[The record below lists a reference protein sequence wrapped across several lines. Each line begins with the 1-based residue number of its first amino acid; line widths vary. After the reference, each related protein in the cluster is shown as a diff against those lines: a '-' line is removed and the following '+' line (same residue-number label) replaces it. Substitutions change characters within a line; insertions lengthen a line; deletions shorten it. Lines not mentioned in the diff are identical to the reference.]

1 MIHGISEILPDQ
13 LSRRQDILSTIRQV
27 FEKNRFQAI
36 TTPTFEPIEALA
48 KGWDQFL
55 KTNSIQFIS
64 DEGTHMV
71 LRPEMTS
78 SIARL
83 ISSRRAQLKL
93 PLQLFYMENVFR
105 RNHHLRKQ
113 ELFQIGCEVIGK
125 DDLESDLSVLHLL
138 VQVIQSVGV
147 TDFKIEL
154 GHVEHIKQLTLADQ
168 EALGQGMIVNVSSL
182 PPIGDQS
189 ILPKGSYLLRLAMEW
204 EKRFPD
210 LKKYLQFNLGKVEPI
225 AYYTGIM
232 FDVLIEGV
240 GAVVGRGGRYND
252 LLSAY
257 GWNEPAV
264 GFAIEFDQL
273 AIFLEKESA

>member
-13 LSRRQDILSTIRQV
+13 LLQRQDLLALIRKI
-27 FEKNRFQAI
+27 FEANHFQAI

-55 KTNSIQFIS
+55 NEASIQFIS

-83 ISSRRAQLKL
+83 ISTRKDQLKL
-93 PLQLFYMENVFR
+93 PLQLYYMENVFR
-105 RNHHLRKQ
+105 RKHHLRKQ

-125 DDLESDLSVLHLL
+125 DNLETDIMILKLL
-138 VQVIQSVGV
+138 VDVLGSVGV
-147 TDFKIEL
+147 KDFKIEL
-154 GHVEHIKQLTLADQ
+154 GHVEHIQQLSNADQ
-168 EALGQGMIVNVSSL
+168 EALRQGMIVNVSKL
-182 PPIGDQS
+182 PPIGDET
-189 ILPKGSYLLRLAMEW
+189 ILPKGSYLGRLALEW
-204 EKRFPD
+204 GKRFPD
-210 LKKYLQFNLGKVEPI
+210 FKNVLQFNLGKVEPI

-257 GWNEPAV
+257 GWEEPAV

-273 AIFLEKESA
+273 VLLLEKEPT

>member
-13 LSRRQDILSTIRQV
+13 LSRRQDILSSIRNV
-27 FEKNRFQAI
+27 FEADHFQAI
-36 TTPTFEPIEALA
+36 TTPTFEPIDALS

-55 KTNSIQFIS
+55 KTSSIQFIS

-83 ISSRRAQLKL
+83 ICSRKDQLKL
-93 PLQLFYMENVFR
+93 PLHLYYMENVFR
-105 RNHHLRKQ
+105 RKHQLRKQ
-113 ELFQIGCEVIGK
+113 ELFQIGCELIGK
-125 DDLESDLSVLHLL
+125 DDLDTDIALLQVLVKILR
-138 VQVIQSVGV
+138 SVGV
-147 TDFKIEL
+147 NDFKIEL
-154 GHVEHIKQLTLADQ
+154 GHVEHIKQLSVADQ
-168 EALGQGMIVNVSSL
+168 AALRQGMMVHVSTL
-182 PPIGDQS
+182 PPIGDAS
-189 ILPKGSYLLRLAMEW
+189 ILPKGSYLSRLAAQW
-204 EKRFPD
+204 NARFPESKD
-210 LKKYLQFNLGKVEPI
+210 ILQYNLGKVASI

-273 AIFLEKESA
+273 ALFLEKENV

>member
-13 LSRRQDILSTIRQV
+13 LSRRQDILLSIRKV
-27 FEKNRFQAI
+27 FEASHFQAI
-36 TTPTFEPIEALA
+36 TTPTFEPIEALS

-55 KTNSIQFIS
+55 KTSSIQFIS

-83 ISSRRAQLKL
+83 ISSRKEQLKL
-93 PLQLFYMENVFR
+93 PLQLYYMENVFR
-105 RNHHLRKQ
+105 RKHQLRKQ

-125 DDLESDLSVLHLL
+125 DDLDIDIAILQLL
-138 VQVIQSVGV
+138 VQVLHAVGV
-147 TDFKIEL
+147 HDFKIEL
-154 GHVEHIKQLTLADQ
+154 GHVEHIQQLSPADQ
-168 EALGQGMIVNVSSL
+168 EALRQGMIVNVSVI
-182 PPIGDQS
+182 PPIGDAS
-189 ILPKGSYLLRLAMEW
+189 ILPKGSYLARLATQW
-204 EKRFPD
+204 DQRFPHYKG
-210 LKKYLQFNLGKVEPI
+210 LLQYNLGKVESI
-225 AYYTGIM
+225 DYYTGIM

-273 AIFLEKESA
+273 ALFLEKENT